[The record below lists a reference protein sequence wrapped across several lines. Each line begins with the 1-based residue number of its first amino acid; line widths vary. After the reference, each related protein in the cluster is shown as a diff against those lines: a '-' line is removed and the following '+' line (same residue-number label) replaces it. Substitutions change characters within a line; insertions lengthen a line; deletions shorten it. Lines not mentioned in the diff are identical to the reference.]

1 MEISNKRC
9 IQILKLLLKNKEC
22 VTGDNLAVSIGV
34 SSRTIRNDIK
44 DLNRTLEDHG
54 ASVASE
60 IGQGYYLKIEDQEKF
75 LAFQEKMEQNKRE
88 KDFKNIIP
96 SEPEDRVRYII
107 SKLLLSSLNGRKEKI
122 EFFDLEE
129 ELFISTSTLKK
140 DFRSID
146 KILKNYDLKTSI
158 TKKDGVKIVGDEAK
172 IRYCISEY
180 IFNSKGYFE
189 IEENQFYQS
198 IFKEQEIEKLRV
210 ILLDVISAYNLRLT
224 DLAFKNVLI
233 HSLIMLKRFARQK
246 SVTYEKSDIET
257 FEKKVEF
264 ECAKEIIKQIQKE
277 FGVDLGNEVYYLTQH
292 LISSQRFL
300 IDDPKDDYEY
310 KKEIEKILVRIKE
323 ETKIDLS
330 DDKQLINGLAM
341 HLSAALQRMRF
352 DMNIRNEFLD
362 SIKNMYPLAFELAV
376 IAGEVI
382 EENFQFRTQENEI
395 GFLAMHFGASLE
407 RKGLNEKK
415 PRKKAIIVCYAGVAT
430 AMLIKEKI
438 EQNFG
443 HKIEVIKTCSQQEV
457 TKELIDQV
465 DLVLTT
471 AELFDFKSDKIKKIN
486 LFLDETDIQ
495 VIRNILKE
503 EDQKDSIDYRRIFR
517 KELFFYDVEFKNKEE
532 ILEYMT
538 KEMQVRSLISEEASQ
553 SVFKREE
560 MATTELGNMVAIPH
574 AMSNDSGEAV
584 VSVMILKKPILWEN
598 EKVQVVLLLNVPK
611 SQYNM
616 WEVVFKRLY
625 QYLIGNQG
633 VTKLIKDKDYDEF
646 IRHLERNE

>member
-22 VTGDNLAVSIGV
+22 VTGDHLAVSIGV

-44 DLNRTLEDHG
+44 DLNKALEDHG
-54 ASVASE
+54 ASVAAE
-60 IGQGYYLKIEDQEKF
+60 IGQGYYLNIEDQKKFSKFQDEMEK
-75 LAFQEKMEQNKRE
+75 QERE

-107 SKLLLSSLNGRKEKI
+107 SKLLLSTLNGRKEKI

-158 TKKDGVKIVGDEAK
+158 TKKDGVKIVGNEAK
-172 IRYCISEY
+172 IRDCISEY
-180 IFNSKGYFE
+180 IFNSKGYFGM
-189 IEENQFYQS
+189 EENQFYRS
-198 IFKEQEIEKLRV
+198 IFTEQEIENLKV

-246 SVTYEKSDIET
+246 SVTYEEGDIEA

-264 ECAKEIIKQIQKE
+264 ECAQDIIKQIKKA

-310 KKEIEKILVRIKE
+310 KNEIEKILIRIKE

-382 EENFQFRTQENEI
+382 EENFQFKTQENEI
-395 GFLAMHFGASLE
+395 GFLAMHFGAALE

-415 PRKKAIIVCYAGVAT
+415 PRKKAVIVCYAGVAT

-443 HKIEVIKTCSQQEV
+443 HKIEVVKTCSQQEV
-457 TKELIDQV
+457 NQELINQV

-471 AELFDFKSDKIKKIN
+471 AELSDFQSDKIKKIN

-495 VIRNILKE
+495 VIGNILKE
-503 EDQKDSIDYRRIFR
+503 EDQKDAINYRKIFR

-532 ILEYMT
+532 ILEHMT
-538 KEMQVRSLISEEASQ
+538 KEMQVRGLISEEARQ

-574 AMSNDSGEAV
+574 AMSNDSGDAV

-611 SQYNM
+611 TQYNM

-625 QYLIGNQG
+625 QYLIGSQG
-633 VTKLIKDKDYDEF
+633 VAKLIKDKDYDEF

>member
-22 VTGDNLAVSIGV
+22 MTGDNLAVAIGV
-34 SSRTIRNDIK
+34 SSRTIRNDMK
-44 DLNRTLEDHG
+44 DLNRALEDHG
-54 ASVASE
+54 ASVVSE

-75 LAFQEKMEQNKRE
+75 LAFQNEMEEHKRE

-96 SEPEDRVRYII
+96 SEPEDRVKYII
-107 SKLLLSSLNGRKEKI
+107 SKLLLSTLNGRKEKI

-140 DFRSID
+140 DFRNID
-146 KILKNYDLKTSI
+146 KVLKPYDLKTSI

-180 IFNSKGYFE
+180 IFNSKGYFG

-198 IFKEQEIEKLRV
+198 IFKEQEIEKLRE
-210 ILLDVISAYNLRLT
+210 ILLDVISVYNLRLT

-246 SVTYEKSDIET
+246 SVTYEENDIKA

-264 ECAKEIIKQIQKE
+264 ECAQEIIKRIQKE
-277 FGVDLGNEVYYLTQH
+277 FEVDLGNEVYYLTQH

-300 IDDPKDDYEY
+300 IDDPKEDYEY
-310 KKEIEKILVRIKE
+310 KNEIEKILIKIKE
-323 ETKIDLS
+323 ETNIDLS

-376 IAGEVI
+376 IAGEII

-395 GFLAMHFGASLE
+395 GFLAMHFGAALE

-415 PRKKAIIVCYAGVAT
+415 PRKQLSC
-430 AMLIKEKI
+430 AMQEL
-438 EQNFG
+438 
-443 HKIEVIKTCSQQEV
+443 QQ
-457 TKELIDQV
+457 
-465 DLVLTT
+465 
-471 AELFDFKSDKIKKIN
+471 
-486 LFLDETDIQ
+486 
-495 VIRNILKE
+495 RC
-503 EDQKDSIDYRRIFR
+503 
-517 KELFFYDVEFKNKEE
+517 
-532 ILEYMT
+532 
-538 KEMQVRSLISEEASQ
+538 
-553 SVFKREE
+553 
-560 MATTELGNMVAIPH
+560 
-574 AMSNDSGEAV
+574 
-584 VSVMILKKPILWEN
+584 
-598 EKVQVVLLLNVPK
+598 
-611 SQYNM
+611 
-616 WEVVFKRLY
+616 
-625 QYLIGNQG
+625 
-633 VTKLIKDKDYDEF
+633 
-646 IRHLERNE
+646 